1 MSASSEI
8 IENVSQ
14 VRNATY
20 GKDVREAIARSLEL
34 CYGYT
39 SGETAIEAAERA
51 NAAAAAVEAITD
63 ESRAALVELEQAVS
77 QVDDIVKVSATQPTE
92 ELNKIWIQPQDDTE
106 YKVATYAAYELLW
119 SRMNEITNTYQQGHG
134 GVVSIVQ
141 DTSYVDPEDQ
151 YKRRYVVTYSD
162 EYTDEFF
169 VNDGETGPV
178 GPTDSIS
185 ETTIYYHKGIISGG
199 SFVPTPPTDGWTTSV
214 PSMNAGDYLWTQTVI
229 EYESGAQ
236 GYIYGLTRW
245 GNNGADGRDGIDGTG
260 AVNSVAIGTSGTP
273 LVGDIVLPLDSEPTE
288 DSSSLISS
296 GAVYEALQNA
306 GSLDSPAFTGM
317 PTAPTAASGTSS
329 TQIATTAFVQNA
341 INEKVF
347 PARQVTLTMDSKQV
361 TYLSSSITE
370 NTSVIGI
377 VDIDYSKLVS
387 PLTWETSAGQLKL
400 STGYTPKSSMTLK
413 IILLDTVSENT

>member
-1 MSASSEI
+1 
-8 IENVSQ
+8 
-14 VRNATY
+14 
-20 GKDVREAIARSLEL
+20 
-34 CYGYT
+34 
-39 SGETAIEAAERA
+39 
-51 NAAAAAVEAITD
+51 
-63 ESRAALVELEQAVS
+63 
-77 QVDDIVKVSATQPTE
+77 
-92 ELNKIWIQPQDDTE
+92 
-106 YKVATYAAYELLW
+106 
-119 SRMNEITNTYQQGHG
+119 MNEITNTYQQGHG

>member
-39 SGETAIEAAERA
+39 SDETAIEAAERA

-63 ESRAALVELEQAVS
+63 ESRAALVELERAVS

-169 VNDGETGPV
+169 VNDDETGPV

-185 ETTIYYHKGIISGG
+185 ETTIYYHKGVISGG

-245 GNNGADGRDGIDGTG
+245 GNNGADGRDGVDGTG

-306 GSLDSPAFTGM
+306 GTLDSPAFTGT
-317 PTAPTAASGTSS
+317 PTAPTATLGTST
-329 TQIATTAFVQNA
+329 TQIATTAFVQNTVT
-341 INEKVF
+341 EKVVY
-347 PARQVTLTMDSKQV
+347 AKQVNLTMDGTQV
-361 TYLSSSITE
+361 TYLSSGITA
-370 NTSVIGI
+370 NTSVIAI
-377 VDIDYSKLVS
+377 VDLDYSKLS
-387 PLTWETSAGQLKL
+387 APLSWETTTGQLRL
-400 STGYTPKSSMTLK
+400 STSVAPKSSIAFKL
-413 IILLDTVSENT
+413 ILLDTTPDNS